1 MKRLTTITA
10 LLALAAAAFAGEV
23 TVKGSDTM
31 LNLTQR
37 LAEEFSA
44 ARRDVTVSI
53 AGGGSGVGI
62 TAITNKEVQV
72 ANASRAIKSK
82 EIATARAN
90 GVSPVEIAIA
100 IDGLSV
106 IVHSSNPVKQLT
118 IDQLGAIYRGA
129 VKNWNE
135 LGGPNR
141 KINLY
146 GRQPSSGT
154 FVFFRDEVVK
164 GEYATSMRQM
174 NGSSQIVEGVKGDEG
189 GIGYVGLGYV
199 KEASGF
205 KVLSLAKKA
214 GETAISPLDDAAV
227 KSGRYPLTRPLFQY
241 TNGRPR
247 GDARAFIE
255 FELGPKGQEIV
266 EAEGF
271 LPVTSDYVAKNNT
284 ALGK

>member
-1 MKRLTTITA
+1 MKRFIALTTIFV
-10 LLALAAAAFAGEV
+10 LAAAAIAGEV

-37 LAEEFSA
+37 MAEEFSA
-44 ARRDVTVSI
+44 AKRDVTVSI

-72 ANASRAIKSK
+72 ANASRGIKSK

-90 GVSPVEIAIA
+90 GVNPVEIAIA

-106 IVHSSNPVKQLT
+106 IVHASNPVKQLT
-118 IDQLGAIYRGA
+118 VDQLGAIYRGSI
-129 VKNWNE
+129 KNWSE
-135 LGGPNR
+135 VGGPNK

-164 GEYATSMRQM
+164 GEYATAMRQM
-174 NGSSQIVEGVKGDEG
+174 NGSSQIVEGVKGDAG

-199 KEASGF
+199 KDASGF
-205 KVLSLAKKA
+205 SVLALAKKA
-214 GETAISPLDDAAV
+214 GETAVSPLDDALV
-227 KSGRYPLTRPLFQY
+227 KAGKYPLTRPLFQY
-241 TNGRPR
+241 TNGRPK

-255 FELGPKGQEIV
+255 FELSPKGQEIV